1 MARIKSLP
9 LRIQSAPSRTKTVS
23 STSWRAGKS
32 SAERGY
38 GYRWQQARGEYLRL
52 RPFCVMCLDKLGVSR
67 ESATED
73 VVLACAERGVPVPL
87 ASVVDHVVAHRGN
100 QTLFWDESNW
110 QGLCSTHHSRDK
122 QREEA
127 RVG

>member
-1 MARIKSLP
+1 MTRIKSLP
-9 LRIQSAPSRTKTVS
+9 LRIQSEPSRTKTVS
-23 STSWRAGKS
+23 SVSWRAGKS

-52 RPFCVMCLDKLGVSR
+52 HPFCVMCLDKLGVSR

-73 VVLACAERGVPVPL
+73 VVLACAERGVPMPL

-100 QTLFWDESNW
+100 QTLFWDRSNW

>member
-1 MARIKSLP
+1 MARIQSLP
-9 LRIQSAPSRTKTVS
+9 SRLQSTPSRTKTVS
-23 STSWRAGKS
+23 SSSWRAGKS
-32 SAERGY
+32 STERGY

-52 RPFCVMCLDKLGVSR
+52 RPFCVMCLDELGISR
-67 ESATED
+67 QAEIGG
-73 VVLACAERGVPVPL
+73 VVLACADRGVPVPL

-100 QTLFWDESNW
+100 QALFWDRSNW

>member
-1 MARIKSLP
+1 
-9 LRIQSAPSRTKTVS
+9 
-23 STSWRAGKS
+23 
-32 SAERGY
+32 
-38 GYRWQQARGEYLRL
+38 
-52 RPFCVMCLDKLGVSR
+52 MCLDKLGVSR

-73 VVLACAERGVPVPL
+73 VVLACAELGVPVPL

-100 QTLFWDESNW
+100 QTLFWDRSNW